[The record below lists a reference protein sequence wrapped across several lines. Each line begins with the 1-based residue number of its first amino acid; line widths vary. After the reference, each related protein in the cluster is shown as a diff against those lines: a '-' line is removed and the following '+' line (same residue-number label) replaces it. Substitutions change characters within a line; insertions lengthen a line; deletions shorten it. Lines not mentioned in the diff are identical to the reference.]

1 MRAQGWVVLVVLVI
15 WVHMGELDEMTGWEN
30 SLELINVFR
39 RSHSLTGISHKT
51 GPEMEKGREKNN
63 DEAM

>member
-1 MRAQGWVVLVVLVI
+1 MLVI